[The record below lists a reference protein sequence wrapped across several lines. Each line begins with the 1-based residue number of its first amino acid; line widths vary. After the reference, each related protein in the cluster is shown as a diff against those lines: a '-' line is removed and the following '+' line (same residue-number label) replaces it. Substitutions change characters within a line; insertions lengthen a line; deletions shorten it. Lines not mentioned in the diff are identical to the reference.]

1 MSTYNPFPY
10 PCPLS
15 QIPSPEKE
23 MEFEKTVNLNLYNLD
38 KNFHIVGNWFLFIR
52 WHTGI
57 IFNSMLFLPVR
68 KETLVGFVIHLS

>member
-15 QIPSPEKE
+15 QIPSPEKA

-38 KNFHIVGNWFLFIR
+38 KNFHIVGNWSLFIR

-57 IFNSMLFLPVR
+57 ILNSMLFLPVR
-68 KETLVGFVIHLS
+68 KETLVGFVILLP